1 MTTLDIR
8 DWELDETV
16 ATVTDEG
23 DWDAESPLAEEVLD
37 KALDDDGS
45 VGWRAASMDDEG
57 EVSEHGV
64 LISPGETGYLYA
76 VGDALPSPLEADI
89 TDLEMPE
96 VDPSDGDDKLAQKM
110 WDDLVNLAERKL
122 S

>member
-23 DWDAESPLAEEVLD
+23 NWQAESPLAEEVLD

-45 VGWRAASMDDEG
+45 VGWRAASMNDEG

-64 LISPGETGYLYA
+64 LIGPGETGYLFA
-76 VGDALPSPLEADI
+76 VADALPSPLEADAS
-89 TDLEMPE
+89 DLEMPD
-96 VDPSDGDDKLAQKM
+96 VDPEGGDDELAQKM
-110 WDDLVNLAERKL
+110 WSDLVDLAERKL